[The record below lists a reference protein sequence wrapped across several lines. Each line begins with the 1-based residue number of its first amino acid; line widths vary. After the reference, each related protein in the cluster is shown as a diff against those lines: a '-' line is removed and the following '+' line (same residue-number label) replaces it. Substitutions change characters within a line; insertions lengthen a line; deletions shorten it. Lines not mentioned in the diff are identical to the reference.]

1 MLAEHKFQFILLDIS
16 FGPNDASG
24 MILLPELRKA
34 QPQSKIFML
43 STHDDPHTMM
53 RCIQAGA
60 TDFISKRDINIP
72 NIAKIIRGFIES
84 QGQEQQDEAS
94 GLRLATIVGARF
106 ASPSMKRVFA
116 LASLA
121 QRNLSTPVL
130 ITGETGVSVDCG
142 AIAESIAD
150 SELFGH
156 VRGSSDYF
164 AKAIVQRCV
173 AQLPGP
179 ARHPQMCA
187 CT

>member
-1 MLAEHKFQFILLDIS
+1 M
-16 FGPNDASG
+16 
-24 MILLPELRKA
+24 
-34 QPQSKIFML
+34 
-43 STHDDPHTMM
+43 
-53 RCIQAGA
+53 QAGA

-130 ITGETGVSVDCG
+130 ITGETGVGKDVVARAISAVPVKRTIVSVDCG

-156 VRGSSDYF
+156 IRGSFTGAERSTMGKF
-164 AKAIVQRCV
+164 
-173 AQLPGP
+173 
-179 ARHPQMCA
+179 QMA
-187 CT
+187 DKGDLFLDEIGNLKKSIQEKLLRALQNKGDWRPHEKLAAMRGQQAAP

>member
-1 MLAEHKFQFILLDIS
+1 
-16 FGPNDASG
+16 
-24 MILLPELRKA
+24 
-34 QPQSKIFML
+34 
-43 STHDDPHTMM
+43 M
-53 RCIQAGA
+53 RCMQAGA

-106 ASPSMKRVFA
+106 ASPGMKRVFA

-130 ITGETGVSVDCG
+130 DI
-142 AIAESIAD
+142 
-150 SELFGH
+150 ELFGH